1 MTCLNAVEEIQDGGR
16 LVRRKTTILRLNFVC
31 KIKSK
36 SSFIGVRKFSSLY
49 LKYKVIFSFPQ
60 EKLIKLLVTNAIDHR

>member
-16 LVRRKTTILRLNFVC
+16 LVRRKTTILS

-60 EKLIKLLVTNAIDHR
+60 EKLIKLLVTNAIDHRCEI